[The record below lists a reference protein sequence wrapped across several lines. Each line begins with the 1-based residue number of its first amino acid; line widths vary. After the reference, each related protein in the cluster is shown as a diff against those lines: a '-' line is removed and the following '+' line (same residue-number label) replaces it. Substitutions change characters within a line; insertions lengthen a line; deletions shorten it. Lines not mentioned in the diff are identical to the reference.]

1 MEIAAATSPYLWT
14 AYIYDRVNR
23 SSTAVVPFAPRV
35 VVSLPPVEEFTGPVY
50 DQVHQELV
58 ASSEIT
64 ENFAEIPVVHEQV
77 IVRDIPDVNAPLSP
91 AQEFSAPVYG
101 QVHQVFVGLR
111 PERLVDARGPQRCG
125 RTVPSVGAPV
135 LAVQS
140 LRGFDGVDNTAAKF
154 LLQQALKKKKEEEEE
169 MEQVLV
175 VKEQWRA
182 RRKVLKDEFL
192 ALLDLESRSSLQER
206 RLQELLDA
214 LDAHDTSRPSSG
226 SSKRKKKKRKRR
238 KLPKA
243 PLPHS
248 GAVLGQGRCARAVA
262 VHRSSSASLRAAE
275 ANPHGPACSIPYR
288 LRSCSRSGGRCPRA
302 MPVVVPTGA
311 HGSGT
316 AKNCGGASS
325 YASVFIAFVG
335 SQWIHVLRQLRK
347 RFDVI
352 STAPCI

>member
-1 MEIAAATSPYLWT
+1 MQEQVIVQA
-14 AYIYDRVNR
+14 I
-23 SSTAVVPFAPRV
+23 PRV
-35 VVSLPPVEEFTGPVY
+35 VGSLPPVEVFTGPVA
-50 DQVHQELV
+50 QVHQELLSAGEMMV
-58 ASSEIT
+58 DI
-64 ENFAEIPVVHEQV
+64 AEIPVVPQQV
-77 IVRDIPDVNAPLSP
+77 IVQDIPDVIAPLPP

-154 LLQQALKKKKEEEEE
+154 LLQQALKKKEEKARKVE

-182 RRKVLKDEFL
+182 RRKVLKDEFM
-192 ALLDLESRSSLQER
+192 ALMALPSLTPLQASRT
-206 RLQELLDA
+206 QELVEA
-214 LDAHDTSRPSSG
+214 MAAHDASKPYSG

-243 PLPHS
+243 SSSSFWCSSWARSLCPC
-248 GAVLGQGRCARAVA
+248 CATTELWSDSAESRAGSAVA

-275 ANPHGPACSIPYR
+275 ANLHGPACSIPYR
-288 LRSCSRSGGRCPRA
+288 HRSCSRSGGRCPRA

-325 YASVFIAFVG
+325 HASVFIALLV

-352 STAPCI
+352 PTAPCI